1 MNHLMNAPKVEVNIN
16 DIVPGDTI
24 IHNGELRT
32 VCACD
37 IKSDSFMGTT
47 IFGDSY
53 AMGRKSV
60 TKVLLRK

>member
-1 MNHLMNAPKVEVNIN
+1 MNHMNAPKVNVNIN
-16 DIVPGDTI
+16 EIVPGDTI

-37 IKSDSFMGTT
+37 IKRNDFMGTT

-53 AMGRKSV
+53 AMGHKAV